1 MLTRY
6 WNPWREMETLRHQL
20 DQVVDGLTTTAT
32 NGFPSE
38 TFAWTPAVELKDNG
52 DTLTLRAQLPGID
65 AKDLDVQVTR
75 EAVAIAGE
83 YRQEQKNEE
92 KSFFKTEFR
101 YGKFRRVLSLP
112 VAVENDQ
119 VQADYTNGML
129 SLTLPKVVEA
139 RNKVVKVNLGGQI
152 GGQVDAPTIAPSTE
166 AQSTETVS

>member
-38 TFAWTPAVELKDNG
+38 TFSWTPAVELKDNG
-52 DTLTLRAQLPGID
+52 DTLTLRVQLPGID

-83 YRQEQKNEE
+83 YHQEQKNEE
-92 KSFFKTEFR
+92 KGFFKTEFR

-119 VQADYTNGML
+119 VQADYTNGIL

-139 RNKVVKVNLGGQI
+139 RNKVVKVNLGGQM
-152 GGQVDAPTIAPSTE
+152 GGQVDAPAI
-166 AQSTETVS
+166 AQSTETQPTETVS